1 MEKEKNSDTFCPIPW
16 IFEAVKA
23 NGDIRVCCHADEHK
37 GKGVVYDS
45 QGRAYNAGRNELSES
60 RNADK
65 MRRIRRNM
73 LNGVWSDECG
83 RCKKEEE
90 NGLVSR
96 RSWETETW
104 DFTIEKAREATQVDG
119 TIDIN
124 ETPVV
129 YWDLRFGNF
138 CNLRCRMCGP
148 HDSSAWY
155 DDWAKLGKEFNANP
169 EDFEWANNEH
179 FWTQLEENIPNM
191 EWVYLA
197 GGEPLLI
204 ERHYDFLDKC
214 IASNYAKQ
222 ITLEYNTNL
231 TFLPERVIEAWKHF
245 KKVKVGASI
254 DGYGEVFEYIR
265 YPAKWTKVYNNMMIL
280 DKLPPNIRSQLAF
293 TVTAENVHHM
303 PDFMKWKLS
312 ESGFERVN
320 SPTIRTTRPI
330 LSYHMAHKPKYL
342 NVRVLPEK
350 YKLNVTKKFEQFVNW
365 TKENHQPENIIKQ
378 ATEIAYGVCN
388 YMNNESYYDDSW
400 NEFKDFS
407 SKLDKIRGHVKK
419 GIL

>member
-1 MEKEKNSDTFCPIPW
+1 MEKPKNSDTFCPIPW

-37 GKGVVYDS
+37 GKGVIHNS

-73 LNGVWSDECG
+73 LNGIWSDECG

-90 NGLVSR
+90 NKLVSR
-96 RSWETETW
+96 RSWENKTW
-104 DFTIEKAREATQVDG
+104 DFTIEKARKATQIDG
-119 TIDIN
+119 SIDVN
-124 ETPVV
+124 ETPVT

-148 HDSSAWY
+148 YDSSAWY
-155 DDWAKLGKEFNANP
+155 DDWAKLGKEFNVDP

-231 TFLPERVIEAWKHF
+231 TFLPERVTESWKHF
-245 KKVKVGASI
+245 KEVRIGASI
-254 DGYGEVFEYIR
+254 DGYGKVFEYQR
-265 YPAKWTKVYNNMMIL
+265 YPAKWPKVYGNLIL
-280 DKLPPNIRSQLAF
+280 LDALPDNIKSWLAF
-293 TVTAENVHHM
+293 TVTAYNVDHM

-312 ESGFERVN
+312 KSGFKRIN
-320 SPTIRTTRPI
+320 SSNTRPI
-330 LSYHMAHKPKYL
+330 LSYHMAHKPEYL

-350 YKLNVTKKFEQFVNW
+350 HKSKITEKFKQFVSW
-365 TKENHQPENIIKQ
+365 VDEHSFDPHVIKQ

-400 NEFKDFS
+400 DEFNDFN
-407 SKLDKIRGHVKK
+407 SKLDKIRKE
-419 GIL
+419 IL